1 MSIKS
6 GSASGALLSGSN
18 LVVIVENGVMHS
30 NEFCPMLNKGLL
42 QTVP

>member
-18 LVVIVENGVMHS
+18 LVVIIENGFMRS
-30 NEFCPMLNKGLL
+30 NEFCPIFNKGLL